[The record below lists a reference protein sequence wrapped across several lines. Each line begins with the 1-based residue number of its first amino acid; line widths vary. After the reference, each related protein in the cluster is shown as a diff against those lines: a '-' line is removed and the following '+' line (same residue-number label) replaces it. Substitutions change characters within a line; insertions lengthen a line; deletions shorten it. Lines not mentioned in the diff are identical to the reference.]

1 MNFVPSYF
9 KLQYLE
15 ICMISNK
22 EVRKLVISLCTKVNV
37 SKNLKKKRKANTSR
51 VKVICT
57 KKSIRILSSTPTFV
71 CKTLKISNVF

>member
-22 EVRKLVISLCTKVNV
+22 EVRKLVISLCTKINV
-37 SKNLKKKRKANTSR
+37 FKNLKKRKANTSR

>member
-22 EVRKLVISLCTKVNV
+22 EVRKLVISLCTKINV
-37 SKNLKKKRKANTSR
+37 FKNFKKRKANTSR

>member
-22 EVRKLVISLCTKVNV
+22 EVRKLVISLCTKINV
-37 SKNLKKKRKANTSR
+37 FKNLKKKEKQTR
-51 VKVICT
+51 VELK
-57 KKSIRILSSTPTFV
+57 LSAPKRASEYYPLLQHSSV
-71 CKTLKISNVF
+71 KLLK

>member
-22 EVRKLVISLCTKVNV
+22 EVRKLVISLCKKVNV
-37 SKNLKKKRKANTSR
+37 FKNKKKGKANTSR

-71 CKTLKISNVF
+71 CKTLNISNVF